1 MSIQLWRS
9 TNGFSKNGTNYDFLH
24 CDSVTVTKNAR
35 KHLTRGANS
44 KNKVG
49 LVYTENTKQAD
60 TIAFVVLDLPKSIRN
75 ILNEAYKNEE
85 RLDVYCVDDAT
96 GEAFDGQDCII
107 THFVMQE
114 QLVEGEET
122 YNITLTFETFNLEP
136 KGGND

>member
-24 CDSVTVTKNAR
+24 CNSVNVTRNLR

-44 KNKVG
+44 KDKKG
-49 LVYTENTKQAD
+49 LVYTENTRQANEV
-60 TIAFVVLDLPKSIRN
+60 AFEVMDLPFAVAQ
-75 ILNEAYKNEE
+75 ILNQAFKDEE
-85 RLDVYCVDDAT
+85 RLDIYCVDDAT

-107 THFVMQE
+107 NHFVMQE

-136 KGGND
+136 KGGK